1 MLTPLSGRPQELRVL
16 IADFLSE
23 RRDGKLDKLDPDDPG
38 HAELHAQFQSAVW
51 LADAARRVA
60 QIQGVT
66 HSLKPVHPDA
76 KGTNLYCAPD
86 SLTAQ
91 TEVGSHSLGA
101 NFVGDVVGNA
111 AALDVHKFL
120 KLTHQ
125 NRTLLD
131 LMRVRDPDLAL
142 ALSIDPEQ
150 ANTWIDAFAGIVEPR
165 GKVASHALAKQLYWL
180 AGENQNPLDDG
191 DYHLLAPLYAS
202 SLAHRVF
209 QTVNEDRFGDAAKA
223 ARQARRDGAFTEQV
237 VHEYPQMAVQKLGG
251 TKPQNISQL
260 NSERG
265 GNNYLLASLPPI
277 WKSGGIQPL
286 LGVTDMFRRYEVRP
300 EVRRTIKALLAF
312 LKSPAFL
319 KPGLATKQEND
330 TARDDLVGT
339 LIDELIQFTAE
350 LRTLA
355 PGWSHSAECELSAA
369 QMRWLDPD
377 AEAAAATEADE
388 IPSDLETTPLWQ
400 VDSADAVSKSFAR
413 WLNELLRKG
422 ELPVG
427 DAEYQYWR
435 SLISE
440 QLREDD
446 LEVKT

>member
-16 IADFLSE
+16 IADFLSA

-38 HAELHAQFQSAVW
+38 HAELHVQFQHAVW
-51 LADAARRVA
+51 LDDAARRVA

-76 KGTNLYCAPD
+76 KGTNLYCAPAT
-86 SLTAQ
+86 LTAH

-101 NFVGDVVGNA
+101 HFAGDVVGNA

-131 LMRVRDPDLAL
+131 LMLVRDPDLAL

-150 ANTWIDAFAGIVEPR
+150 ANTWIDAFASIVEPR
-165 GKVASHALAKQLYWL
+165 GKVASHTLAKQIYWL
-180 AGENQNPLDDG
+180 VGDNPLDDVH
-191 DYHLLAPLYAS
+191 YHLLAPLYAS

-209 QTVNEDRFGDAAKA
+209 QTVNDHRFGEAAKA
-223 ARQARRDGAFTEQV
+223 ARQARRDGVFTEQV
-237 VHEYPQMAVQKLGG
+237 IYEYPQMAVQKLGG

-265 GNNYLLASLPPI
+265 GNNFLLASLPPI
-277 WKSGGIQPL
+277 WKSGGVQPL
-286 LGVTDMFRRYEVRP
+286 LQSDSMFRRYEARP
-300 EVRRTIKALLAF
+300 EVRRTLKALLAF
-312 LKSPAFL
+312 FNSPAFL
-319 KPGLATKQEND
+319 KPGFATKQEID
-330 TARDDLVGT
+330 TARDERVGA

-355 PGWSHSAECELSAA
+355 PGWSQFPDCELGAA
-369 QMRWLDPD
+369 EKRWLDPD
-377 AEAAAATEADE
+377 GEGDTSTADDEAAAPWPA
-388 IPSDLETTPLWQ
+388 
-400 VDSADAVSKSFAR
+400 DSADDVGKSFAR
-413 WLNELLRKG
+413 WLNDVLRKNK
-422 ELPVG
+422 LPVG
-427 DAEYQYWR
+427 DAEYHHWR
-435 SLISE
+435 ALVSE

-446 LEVKT
+446 LEVTP

>member
-23 RRDGKLDKLDPDDPG
+23 RRDGKLDKLDPGDPG
-38 HAELHAQFQSAVW
+38 HAQLHAQFQHAVW
-51 LADAARRVA
+51 IDDAARRVA

-76 KGTNLYCAPD
+76 KGTNLYCAPPT
-86 SLTAQ
+86 LTAH

-101 NFVGDVVGNA
+101 HFAGDVVGNA

-125 NRTLLD
+125 DRTLLD
-131 LMRVRDPDLAL
+131 LMLARDPDLAL

-165 GKVASHALAKQLYWL
+165 GKVASHALAKQVYWL
-180 AGENQNPLDDG
+180 VGDIPLDD
-191 DYHLLAPLYAS
+191 DHYHLLAPLYAS

-209 QTVNEDRFGDAAKA
+209 QTVNDHRFGEAAKA
-223 ARQARRDGAFTEQV
+223 ARQARRDGVFTEQV
-237 VHEYPQMAVQKLGG
+237 IYEYPQMAVQKLGG

-277 WKSGGIQPL
+277 WKSGGVQPL
-286 LGVTDMFRRYEVRP
+286 LKTDSMFRRYEVRP
-300 EVRRTIKALLAF
+300 EVRRTLKALLEF
-312 LKSPAFL
+312 FKSPAFL
-319 KPGLATKQEND
+319 KPGYATKQEND
-330 TARDDLVGT
+330 THRDDLVGA
-339 LIDELIQFTAE
+339 LIDELFQFTAE
-350 LRTLA
+350 LRMLV
-355 PGWSHSAECELSAA
+355 PGWSQSPDCDLGPAEK
-369 QMRWLDPD
+369 RWLDPD
-377 AEAAAATEADE
+377 GEDDTSNADDADE
-388 IPSDLETTPLWQ
+388 
-400 VDSADAVSKSFAR
+400 VGKFFAR
-413 WLNELLRKG
+413 WLNDVLRKG
-422 ELPVG
+422 KLLVG

-435 SLISE
+435 ALVRE
-440 QLREDD
+440 QLRDDD
-446 LEVKT
+446 LEVKP